1 MTPDKVE
8 KMTKALMRSNT
19 HLLLSAVTL
28 FQAAAMLLI
37 AFQKEAVNPQALIL
51 AAALPLV
58 TWLVTALMGRVW
70 PVDRAILILVMLL
83 CSVGLIT
90 LSDIARADVT
100 PRTQAYY
107 ALAGVAAMSRGDG
120 RYSATA
126 SASGWMPTSRLA
138 LPRKTGTSLRARVR
152 RRISRLRRSSGT
164 SSPSR

>member
-8 KMTKALMRSNT
+8 KMKKALMRSNT

-70 PVDRAILILVMLL
+70 PVDRAILILVLLL

-90 LSDIARADVT
+90 LSDIAKADVT
-100 PRTQAYY
+100 PRTQAVY
-107 ALAGVAAMSRGDG
+107 ALGGIVAMFAGAAFIRGWKHWKKHAPLLMALCLVAL
-120 RYSATA
+120 A
-126 SASGWMPTSRLA
+126 SPFMPD
-138 LPRKTGTSLRARVR
+138 RKSVV
-152 RRISRLRRSSGT
+152 
-164 SSPSR
+164 